1 LKKFKDFISE
11 LVADNY
17 GGKKLITTHHYY
29 DRLDTRHHNDD
40 SVKHAVKDIFRKTV
54 DHLKSNDYGDQS
66 KFLVYS
72 RKHNQAVAFSHQHN
86 TNDRKDK
93 RKHLVATTI
102 FPVGDKHANPSVK
115 LIHVEGYSPEF
126 IAYVNEFIT
135 EEQRTEYP
143 LSEVLVED
151 VEFYFLHGQLHNLP
165 FTEFIE
171 VD

>member
-1 LKKFKDFISE
+1 MKKFKEFINE

-29 DRLDTRHHNDD
+29 DRLATRHNDE
-40 SVKHAVKDIFRKTV
+40 KATKDIFRKAV
-54 DHLKSNDYGDQS
+54 DHLKNNDYGDQT

-72 RKHNQAVAFSHQHN
+72 RKHNQAVAFSHQQN

-126 IAYVNEFIT
+126 IDYVNTFVT

-165 FTEFIE
+165 FVEFIE
-171 VD
+171 VE

>member
-1 LKKFKDFISE
+1 MKKFKEFINE

-29 DRLDTRHHNDD
+29 DRLATRHNDEK
-40 SVKHAVKDIFRKTV
+40 STKDIFRKTV
-54 DHLKSNDYGDQS
+54 DHLKHHDYGDQS

-72 RKHNQAVAFSHQHN
+72 RKHNQAVAFSHQQN

-93 RKHLVATTI
+93 RKHLIATTI

-126 IAYVNEFIT
+126 IEYVNTFVT
-135 EEQRTEYP
+135 EKQRTEYP

-171 VD
+171 VA

>member
-1 LKKFKDFISE
+1 MKKFKEFINE

-29 DRLDTRHHNDD
+29 DRLATRHNDE
-40 SVKHAVKDIFRKTV
+40 KATKDIFRKAV
-54 DHLKSNDYGDQS
+54 DHLKNNDYGDQT

-72 RKHNQAVAFSHQHN
+72 KKHNQAVAFSHQQN

-126 IAYVNEFIT
+126 IDYVNTFVT

-171 VD
+171 VE

>member
-1 LKKFKDFISE
+1 LKKFKEFINE

-29 DRLDTRHHNDD
+29 DRLATRHNDE
-40 SVKHAVKDIFRKTV
+40 KATKDIFRKAV
-54 DHLKSNDYGDQS
+54 DHLKNNDYGDQT

-72 RKHNQAVAFSHQHN
+72 KKHNQAVAFSHQQN

-126 IAYVNEFIT
+126 IDYVNTFVT

-171 VD
+171 VE

>member
-1 LKKFKDFISE
+1 LKKFKEFINE

-29 DRLDTRHHNDD
+29 DRLATRHNDE
-40 SVKHAVKDIFRKTV
+40 KATKDIFRKAV
-54 DHLKSNDYGDQS
+54 DHLKNNDYGDQT

-72 RKHNQAVAFSHQHN
+72 KKHNQAVAFSHQQN

-102 FPVGDKHANPSVK
+102 FPVNPSVK

-126 IAYVNEFIT
+126 IDYVNTFVT

-171 VD
+171 ID

>member
-1 LKKFKDFISE
+1 MKKFKEFINE
-11 LVADNY
+11 LVADMY

-29 DRLDTRHHNDD
+29 DRLATRHNDERAT
-40 SVKHAVKDIFRKTV
+40 KHIFRKAV
-54 DHLKSNDYGDQS
+54 DHLKNNDYGDQT

-72 RKHNQAVAFSHQHN
+72 RKHNQAVAFSHQKN
-86 TNDRKDK
+86 TNDPKDK

-126 IAYVNEFIT
+126 IEYVNTFVT

-165 FTEFIE
+165 FVEFIE
-171 VD
+171 VE

>member
-1 LKKFKDFISE
+1 MKKFKEFINE

-29 DRLDTRHHNDD
+29 DRLATRHNDE
-40 SVKHAVKDIFRKTV
+40 KATKDIFRKAV
-54 DHLKSNDYGDQS
+54 DHLKNNDYGDQS

-72 RKHNQAVAFSHQHN
+72 RKHNQAVAFSHQQN

-126 IAYVNEFIT
+126 IDYVNTFVT

-165 FTEFIE
+165 FVEFIE
-171 VD
+171 VE

>member
-1 LKKFKDFISE
+1 LKKFKEFINE

-29 DRLDTRHHNDD
+29 DRLATRHNDE
-40 SVKHAVKDIFRKTV
+40 KATKDIFRKAV
-54 DHLKSNDYGDQS
+54 DHLKNNDYGDQS

-72 RKHNQAVAFSHQHN
+72 RKHNQAVAFSHQQN

-126 IAYVNEFIT
+126 IDYVNTFVT

-165 FTEFIE
+165 FVEFIE
-171 VD
+171 VE

>member
-1 LKKFKDFISE
+1 LKKFKEFINE

-29 DRLDTRHHNDD
+29 DRLATRHNDE
-40 SVKHAVKDIFRKTV
+40 KATKDIFRKAV
-54 DHLKSNDYGDQS
+54 DHLKNNDYGDQT

-72 RKHNQAVAFSHQHN
+72 KKHNQAVAFSHQQN

-126 IAYVNEFIT
+126 IDYVNTFVT

-171 VD
+171 ID

>member
-1 LKKFKDFISE
+1 LKKFKEFINE

-29 DRLDTRHHNDD
+29 DRLATRHNDE
-40 SVKHAVKDIFRKTV
+40 KATKDIFRKAV
-54 DHLKSNDYGDQS
+54 DHLKNNDYGDQT

-72 RKHNQAVAFSHQHN
+72 KKHNQAVAFSHQQN

-126 IAYVNEFIT
+126 IDYVNTFVT

-171 VD
+171 VA

>member
-1 LKKFKDFISE
+1 MKKFKEFINE

-29 DRLDTRHHNDD
+29 DRLATRHNDE
-40 SVKHAVKDIFRKTV
+40 KATKDIFRKAV
-54 DHLKSNDYGDQS
+54 DHLKNNDYGDQT

-72 RKHNQAVAFSHQHN
+72 KKHNQAVAFSHQQN

-126 IAYVNEFIT
+126 IDYVNTFVT

-171 VD
+171 ID

>member
-1 LKKFKDFISE
+1 MKKFKQFINE

-29 DRLDTRHHNDD
+29 DRLATRHNDE
-40 SVKHAVKDIFRKTV
+40 KATKDIFRKAV
-54 DHLKSNDYGDQS
+54 DHLKNNDYGDQS

-72 RKHNQAVAFSHQHN
+72 RKHNQAVAFSHQQN

-126 IAYVNEFIT
+126 IDYVNTFVT

-165 FTEFIE
+165 FVEFIE
-171 VD
+171 VE

>member
-1 LKKFKDFISE
+1 LKKFKEFINE

-29 DRLDTRHHNDD
+29 DRLATRHNDE
-40 SVKHAVKDIFRKTV
+40 KATKDIFRKTV
-54 DHLKSNDYGDQS
+54 DHLKNNDYGDQT

-72 RKHNQAVAFSHQHN
+72 KKHNQAVAFSHQQN

-126 IAYVNEFIT
+126 IDYVNTFVT

-171 VD
+171 VE

>member
-1 LKKFKDFISE
+1 MKKFKEFINE
-11 LVADNY
+11 LVADIY

-29 DRLDTRHHNDD
+29 DRLATRHNDE
-40 SVKHAVKDIFRKTV
+40 KATKDIFRKAV
-54 DHLKSNDYGDQS
+54 DHLKHNDYGDQT

-72 RKHNQAVAFSHQHN
+72 KKHNQAVAFSHQKN
-86 TNDRKDK
+86 TNDPKDK

-102 FPVGDKHANPSVK
+102 FPIGDKHANPSVK

-126 IAYVNEFIT
+126 IEYVNTFVT
-135 EEQRTEYP
+135 EQQRTEYP

-165 FTEFIE
+165 FVEFIE
-171 VD
+171 VE

>member
-1 LKKFKDFISE
+1 MKKFKEFINE

-29 DRLDTRHHNDD
+29 DRLATRHNDE
-40 SVKHAVKDIFRKTV
+40 KATKDIFRKAV
-54 DHLKSNDYGDQS
+54 DHLKNNDYGDQT

-72 RKHNQAVAFSHQHN
+72 KKHNQAVAFSHQQN

-126 IAYVNEFIT
+126 IDYVNTFVT

-171 VD
+171 VA